1 MKKYFFLPLLAVLF
15 FACSSKD
22 EMRIKKA
29 HEALDR
35 RDFSKI
41 LVELD
46 PLRKE
51 KKTLTPEVSYLTGRA
66 YLGLKNLSEAEIH
79 FKKALAGDTL
89 YRDSVALA
97 YKRRGLE
104 LGKVGEKELSLE
116 CFEEA
121 MRTSKRID
129 MSDAYTLM
137 GDLYEKYGEYG
148 RSVYYYRRAL
158 NVLKDSTLR
167 ATTWEKLIIILEKLG
182 DKGEAFIA
190 TEQAMH
196 EKHYYLEPRYCQNG
210 YLYAQDLLQRGQL
223 DSADLV
229 MTRVLQVEL
238 SPMLKD
244 DIFFLAGEI
253 RLKKG
258 DTEGAKAAYKEVLKL
273 SVNASAAL
281 ASKARDR
288 LALLGEE
295 NH

>member
-1 MKKYFFLPLLAVLF
+1 MKRYLFLPLVVLLS
-15 FACSSKD
+15 FACSSK
-22 EMRIKKA
+22 EEIRIKKA
-29 HEALDR
+29 HEALDK

-51 KKTLTPEVSYLTGRA
+51 KTAITPEVSYLMGRA
-66 YLGLKNLSEAEIH
+66 YLGLKNLAEAEMH
-79 FKKALAGDTL
+79 FKKSLASDTL
-89 YRDSVALA
+89 YKDSIALA
-97 YKRRGLE
+97 YKRRGME

-158 NVLKDSTLR
+158 NALKDSTAR
-167 ATTWEKLIIILEKLG
+167 ATTWEKLIVILEKLG

-190 TEQAMH
+190 TEDAMH

-244 DIFFLAGEI
+244 DIYFLAGEI

-258 DTEGAKAAYKEVLKL
+258 DMEGAKAAYREVLKL

-281 ASKARDR
+281 ASKARER

-295 NH
+295 NN